1 MNGDL
6 VQSETTVGSRHCP
19 GKAKFYGLLAA
30 LVIIAS
36 AEPLFEQVAK
46 RLPSLRAPHAAAYH
60 VRHVLMHSTPI
71 ATPGRRIFLVGSSV
85 VRNNLDE
92 KLLQQ
97 MLSRIEPVS
106 VENLG
111 MEAAYCLS
119 VPILCAKLQA
129 LKPDLVIW
137 GMSGGEFDQFQ
148 KDEECQM
155 PWGSPMAVEF
165 GSSCLYTYM
174 PWLPGRWK
182 ALSQDL
188 LLDQWALFRYRLY
201 FRQLLMSLYRARRS
215 GLQAVFGPY
224 SSPSGTPNPKLLAAA
239 LKRHE
244 AANRSTDIHGELVT
258 GDTIRACLSAVQQLV
273 SRSGGRLWLAW
284 LPQAVDNAPLN
295 EGQFAAVKRESD
307 ALGITLVDLRGKA
320 SASGFNDTIH
330 ANRDGK
336 RQTTLALAAA
346 WRAALD
352 TPMSGLDV
360 QASDGSLPMSPVP

>member
-155 PWGSPMAVEF
+155 PWGSPMAVREQLSLHLHAVAAWSLE
-165 GSSCLYTYM
+165 GPITGLTARPM
-174 PWLPGRWK
+174 GPVPVPALLPPTTHVTIQGT
-182 ALSQDL
+182 QV
-188 LLDQWALFRYRLY
+188 
-201 FRQLLMSLYRARRS
+201 RS
-215 GLQAVFGPY
+215 
-224 SSPSGTPNPKLLAAA
+224 
-239 LKRHE
+239 
-244 AANRSTDIHGELVT
+244 
-258 GDTIRACLSAVQQLV
+258 
-273 SRSGGRLWLAW
+273 SGG
-284 LPQAVDNAPLN
+284 
-295 EGQFAAVKRESD
+295 
-307 ALGITLVDLRGKA
+307 LRA
-320 SASGFNDTIH
+320 IFIPE
-330 ANRDGK
+330 RD
-336 RQTTLALAAA
+336 
-346 WRAALD
+346 
-352 TPMSGLDV
+352 S
-360 QASDGSLPMSPVP
+360 